1 MPAQSQ
7 RRQTRQFLH
16 CRPAEDDRLV
26 RLEDIVECIP
36 MVQIDEQHRPDNPH
50 YRGLLHFRGRV
61 LPVVDLADD
70 GLQPLQPQWF
80 LLVLCAEDR
89 ELALVTRRVFQI
101 ASYPSHSCD
110 RVDIG
115 ADDALTVVSTD
126 SRMLRVIEPDSLLAD

>member
-1 MPAQSQ
+1 MPPQSQ
-7 RRQTRQFLH
+7 RRRTHQFLH
-16 CRPAEDDRLV
+16 CRPAQDDRLV

-36 MVQIDEQHRPDNPH
+36 MVRIDEQHRPDNPR

-70 GLQPLQPQWF
+70 VSRPLEPQWF
-80 LLVLCAEDR
+80 LLVLCSAQR

-101 ASYPSHSCD
+101 ASYSSQSCE

-115 ADDALTVVSTD
+115 AGDSLTVVSSD